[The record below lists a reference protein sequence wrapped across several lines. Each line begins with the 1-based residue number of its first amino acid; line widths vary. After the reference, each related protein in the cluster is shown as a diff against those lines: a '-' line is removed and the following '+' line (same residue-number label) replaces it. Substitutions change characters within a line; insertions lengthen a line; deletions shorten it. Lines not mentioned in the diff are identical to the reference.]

1 MLITNIETKRL
12 DLRPFT
18 REDAYAASINSR
30 QPKVAFW
37 MQDMILNNEEDAI
50 KWIDWINE
58 KCQAS
63 ELFRVFAIERKED
76 NVCIGLIGYAPKA
89 EINNEIEILF
99 AIADPFQG
107 YGYAPE
113 AAKALIWYAFEKQ
126 GLAVISAII
135 KPENTSSR
143 KVIEKLGFVYGDSR
157 RLNYNGNM
165 ADFDYYRLYHI
176 EHIPDADWNFN
187 CNVEEMSE
195 FFDARADGYDS
206 HMLKRVADIECYKC
220 VAESIPVNSNEMD
233 ILDIGCGTGIEL
245 EYLLNRV
252 PKAKVTCIDMSEKM
266 LELLKDKYSSKAQQI
281 HTICGSYIGWEY
293 PQESFDYV
301 VSSFTLHH
309 FMEDVKAG
317 IYRNIVSSL
326 KPGGLY
332 IESDF
337 IVDRM
342 MMEQYMQRYFRITKE
357 LVDKRY
363 SGYYHIDIPF
373 TIDLQKELLLK
384 AGFSHV
390 SVFHEDIKPEGSHA
404 VLIAR
409 K

>member
-1 MLITNIETKRL
+1 MSIMNIETKRL
-12 DLRPFT
+12 NLRTFAQ
-18 REDAYAASINSR
+18 EDAYVASINSQ

-37 MQDMILNNEEDAI
+37 MPDMILKNKEDAL
-50 KWIDWINE
+50 KWINWING

-76 NVCIGLIGYAPKA
+76 NACIGLIGYAPKA
-89 EINNEIEILF
+89 EINNEIEILY
-99 AIADPFQG
+99 AIADPFHG
-107 YGYAPE
+107 FGYATE

-126 GLAVISAII
+126 GLNVISAII

-143 KVIEKLGFVYGDSR
+143 KVIEKLGFVYGESR
-157 RLNYNGNM
+157 KLHYNGSM

-176 EHIPDADWNFN
+176 DHIPDTDWSFN
-187 CNVEEMSE
+187 CSVEEMSG
-195 FFDARADGYDS
+195 FFDARSDGYDS
-206 HMLKRVADIECYKC
+206 YMLKNVAYTERYKY
-220 VAESIPVNSNEMD
+220 VAEPIPLNSNEID

-245 EYLLNRV
+245 EYLFDRV

-266 LELLKDKYSSKAQQI
+266 LELLKVKYSSKAQQI
-281 HTICGSYIGWEY
+281 HTICGSYIEWDY
-293 PQESFDYV
+293 PKETFDYV

-309 FMEDVKAG
+309 FMEDVKIG
-317 IYRNIVSSL
+317 IYRNIVSCL

-337 IVDRM
+337 IVDKM
-342 MMEQYMQRYFRITKE
+342 MMEQYLQRYFRITRE
-357 LVDKRY
+357 LADKRY

-373 TIDLQKELLLK
+373 TVELQKKLLFK
-384 AGFSHV
+384 AGFSYV

-404 VLIAR
+404 VLVAE